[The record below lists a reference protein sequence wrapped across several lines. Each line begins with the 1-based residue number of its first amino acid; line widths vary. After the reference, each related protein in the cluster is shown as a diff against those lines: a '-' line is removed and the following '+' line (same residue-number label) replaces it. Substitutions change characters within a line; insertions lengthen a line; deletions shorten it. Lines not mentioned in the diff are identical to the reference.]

1 MFFWTISAAGSPC
14 AADRVAIRSRVTGR
28 GGRPPAPGSGR
39 QAPFPA
45 APWRGAAGGRR
56 MRRNGRLGPDRRGAL
71 TDLPVRN
78 RRLTRLHLTCIRDRL
93 ESLIDEAAEKQLTLR
108 EAVAFLVDR
117 EVARRNER
125 RLGTAHFP
133 AVRELADFDFKAQ
146 PSVDKRHIREL
157 ATVSLGGARRLG
169 LVPRSARGR
178 EVASR
183 HSPGA
188 RGRPPR
194 LLGAVRDGLGG
205 DGVAGQGARQ
215 GRSRALSS

>member
-1 MFFWTISAAGSPC
+1 MFLWTISAAGSPC
-14 AADRVAIRSRVTGR
+14 AAGSRRDPVPRHRSRRSTACSRIRASSAVSCRTLAGCRRRATNGSKRSAR
-28 GGRPPAPGSGR
+28 GSRGPACP
-39 QAPFPA
+39 QPA
-45 APWRGAAGGRR
+45 ADAPASDLHPRPTGK
-56 MRRNGRLGPDRRGAL
+56 PDQRA
-71 TDLPVRN
+71 P
-78 RRLTRLHLTCIRDRL
+78 
-93 ESLIDEAAEKQLTLR
+93 EKQLTLR

-125 RLGTAHFP
+125 RLGMAHFP
-133 AVRELADFDFKAQ
+133 AVRELAGFDFKAQ
-146 PSVDKRHIREL
+146 PSVDKRHIRDL

-183 HSPGA
+183 HSLGA

-194 LLGAVRDGLGG
+194 LLGAVRDGPGG